1 MVGRDAAIPTGVRE
15 GRVGGYSPLSRCFW
29 RLLYQVSVSVVCWIL
44 VGRLRFCFGGRC
56 FLPFPFFW
64 LHFRQM
70 IWMFSNESFPP
81 RL

>member
-15 GRVGGYSPLSRCFW
+15 GRVGGCIPPVPAFL

-44 VGRLRFCFGGRC
+44 VGWLCLRFGGRG

-70 IWMFSNESFPP
+70 IWIFSNESFPP